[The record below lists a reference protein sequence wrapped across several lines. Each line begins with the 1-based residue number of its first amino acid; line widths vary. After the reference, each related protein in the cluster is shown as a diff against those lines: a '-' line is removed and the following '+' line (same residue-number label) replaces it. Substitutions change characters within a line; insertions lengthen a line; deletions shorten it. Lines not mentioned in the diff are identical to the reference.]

1 MKKNKLIPIISFL
14 IIGTVSLMGCSS
26 DLLTAPEGETNNQ
39 SASNPIGIPTNQLN
53 LVSWNSD
60 IVNQLQVLGKKAYSL
75 KQIQAHNGGTVGG
88 EKTFGNKVDIPANAL
103 SEDTWISVEV
113 GCVNADGQC
122 GATVEFLPSMNFQLD
137 VTVTL
142 SYDVLNFNGDPNTL
156 KVVWYD
162 ETSGLWVEVDGA
174 VIDEA
179 SKTVSVQVDHFTQ
192 WAWSL

>member
-39 SASNPIGIPTNQLN
+39 LASNPSGIPSDQLN

-60 IVNQLQVLGKKAYSL
+60 IVNQLQALGKKAYSL
-75 KQIQAHNGGTVGG
+75 KQIKAHNGGTVGG
-88 EKTFGNKVDIPANAL
+88 EKTFGNKVEIPANAL

-113 GCVNADGQC
+113 GCVDANGQC
-122 GATVEFLPSMNFQLD
+122 GATVEFLPNMNFQLD

-179 SKTVSVQVDHFTQ
+179 SKTVSVEVDHFTR

>member
-39 SASNPIGIPTNQLN
+39 LASNPSGIPSDQLN

-60 IVNQLQVLGKKAYSL
+60 IVNQLQALGKKAYSL
-75 KQIQAHNGGTVGG
+75 KHIKAHNGGTVGG
-88 EKTFGNKVDIPANAL
+88 EKTFGNKVNIPANAL

-113 GCVNADGQC
+113 GCVDANGQC

-179 SKTVSVQVDHFTQ
+179 SKTVSVQVDHFTR
-192 WAWSL
+192 WAWAL

>member
-1 MKKNKLIPIISFL
+1 MKKNKLIPIISFM

-39 SASNPIGIPTNQLN
+39 SASNPSGIPSDQLN

-60 IVNQLQVLGKKAYSL
+60 IVNQLQALGKKAYSL
-75 KQIQAHNGGTVGG
+75 KHIKAHNGGNVGG
-88 EKTFGNKVDIPANAL
+88 EKTFGNKVNIPANAL

-113 GCVNADGQC
+113 GCVDSNGQC

>member
-142 SYDVLNFNGDPNTL
+142 TYDVLNFNGDPNTL